1 MGRIGVGELL
11 LILVI
16 VLLLFGANKI
26 PQIAKSLG
34 QGIKE
39 FKKANKETEE
49 DVKDKTKGKKKIK

>member
-1 MGRIGVGELL
+1 MGKIGVGELL
-11 LILVI
+11 LILAI

-39 FKKANKETEE
+39 FKKANKGEGE
-49 DVKDKTKGKKKIK
+49 DVKNKTKGGGKVK

>member
-1 MGRIGVGELL
+1 MGKIGIGELL
-11 LILVI
+11 IILVI

-49 DVKDKTKGKKKIK
+49 DVKNKKKK